1 MKLGYMDLA
10 RNIITYK
17 ASTHGCHFAPHLKQ
31 RHDDELTINT
41 EKFSHLKHCLRDDR
55 AAPCRAG
62 KIVSINY
69 AFSRQMG
76 CPALGI
82 WVAFLKQPD
91 ALPGRAP
98 QKIKINIFL
107 NYF

>member
-1 MKLGYMDLA
+1 
-10 RNIITYK
+10 
-17 ASTHGCHFAPHLKQ
+17 
-31 RHDDELTINT
+31 
-41 EKFSHLKHCLRDDR
+41 
-55 AAPCRAG
+55 
-62 KIVSINY
+62 
-69 AFSRQMG
+69 MG

-98 QKIKINIFL
+98 QKNKNDIFL